1 MSRMY
6 VWSLTFLRENSIT
19 GLIIILSFWL
29 VETADL
35 AKLST
40 LTQNCN
46 QRFANIFEICI
57 VRIII
62 LENIDPIKCRGGQKK
77 FLD

>member
-29 VETADL
+29 VETTDL

-62 LENIDPIKCRGGQKK
+62 LENTDPIKCRGGQKK